1 MIVVAAIVAVTCVL
15 LGFWQLRRLDDR
27 RDRNAAILD
36 RRSAEPIAIED
47 AAPDPDALP
56 FRRATVEGTYDAGRE
71 VLLYGRT
78 LDGVSGHHV
87 VTPLLLPSGDA
98 ILVDRG
104 WVPFAVQRAPVRSG
118 TPPEG
123 TVTVRGSLVPDEGD
137 GSIRPDE
144 AGVVRRL
151 DVAGIAEGLPYDV
164 YPLALLLSSQD
175 PPQDGPLPAVAPP
188 PTLSEGPHLSYA
200 IQWFSFAAIAVGG
213 AVLLLRRD
221 RRRAT
226 GSP

>member
-1 MIVVAAIVAVTCVL
+1 VIAVAAIVAVTCVL

-27 RDRNAAILD
+27 RARNAAILD

-47 AAPDPDALP
+47 AALDAAAVP
-56 FRRATVEGTYDAGRE
+56 FRRATAEGRYDPEHE

-78 LDGVSGHHV
+78 LDGASGHHV
-87 VTPLLLPSGDA
+87 VTPLLLPGGDA

-104 WVPFAVQRAPVRSG
+104 WVPFAVQRAPVRTG
-118 TPPEG
+118 TPP
-123 TVTVRGSLVPDEGD
+123 TSRVTVRGSLVPDEGD
-137 GSIRPDE
+137 GSLRPDD

-151 DVAGIAEGLPYDV
+151 DVEGIAATLPYDV
-164 YPLALLLSSQD
+164 YPLPLLLAAQS
-175 PPQDGPLPAVAPP
+175 PPQDGPLPDAAPP
-188 PTLSEGPHLSYA
+188 PAPSEGPHLSYA
-200 IQWFSFAAIAVGG
+200 IQWFTFAAIAVGG

-226 GSP
+226 TAP

>member
-1 MIVVAAIVAVTCVL
+1 MIAVAAIVAVTCVL

-27 RDRNAAILD
+27 RERNAAILD

-56 FRRATVEGTYDAGRE
+56 YRRATAAGTYDAAHE

-78 LDGVSGHHV
+78 LDGASGHHV
-87 VTPLLLPSGDA
+87 VTPLLLSGGGA

-104 WVPFAVQRAPVRSG
+104 WVPFAVQRAPVRTG
-118 TPPEG
+118 TPPS
-123 TVTVRGSLVPDEGD
+123 TPVTVEGSLLPDEGD
-137 GSIRPDE
+137 GSSRPDA

-151 DVAGIAEGLPYDV
+151 DVDGIAASLPYDV
-164 YPLALLLSSQD
+164 YPLPLLLSAQS
-175 PPQDGPLPAVAPP
+175 PPQDGPLPTAAPP
-188 PTLSEGPHLSYA
+188 STPSEGPHLSYA

-213 AVLLLRRD
+213 AALLLRRD
-221 RRRAT
+221 RRRARC
-226 GSP
+226 SP

>member
-1 MIVVAAIVAVTCVL
+1 VIVVAAIVAVTCVL

-27 RDRNAAILD
+27 RERNAVILD

-47 AAPDPDALP
+47 AAPDANALP
-56 FRRATVEGTYDAGRE
+56 YRRATAEGTYDAAHE

-78 LDGVSGHHV
+78 LDGASGHHV
-87 VTPLLLPSGDA
+87 VTPLLLPGGGA

-104 WVPFAVQRAPVRSG
+104 WVPFAVQQAPVRTG
-118 TPPEG
+118 TPPEAPVMVEG
-123 TVTVRGSLVPDEGD
+123 WLVPDEGD
-137 GSIRPDE
+137 GSIRPDG

-164 YPLALLLSSQD
+164 YPLALLLSSQS

-188 PTLSEGPHLSYA
+188 PELSEGPHLSYA

-221 RRRAT
+221 RRHAT
-226 GSP
+226 AAP